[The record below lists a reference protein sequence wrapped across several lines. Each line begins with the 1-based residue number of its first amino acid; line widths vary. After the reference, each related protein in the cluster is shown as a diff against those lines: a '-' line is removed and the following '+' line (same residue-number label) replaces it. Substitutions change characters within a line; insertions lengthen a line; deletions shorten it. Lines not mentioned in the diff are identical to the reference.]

1 MKKLTKRWQM
11 VLYGCAGLGLNMLNI
26 ILGTK
31 LCNGLIREGFESNSE
46 FWTYENKTIIVVGIW
61 MALSFIVKV
70 FDGLV
75 DIPLSSFTDNLR
87 TRWGRRR
94 PSILIG
100 YIPAIISY
108 VLFLFPLQHTENSI
122 LNTIWFVLLLAIF
135 YASYTLTMVTYY
147 ATFAEIVDNE
157 HDRNFISTV
166 KSVCDVVY
174 FSLNFALVP
183 LFVSLGVNIRY
194 IALIFLPLA
203 LTMLIPLF
211 LIKEKST
218 KDGVPSEEGE
228 IKQER
233 VGFITSIKFSFKNKR
248 LIYWLCIVA
257 VMNIGLQLFL
267 GGIDPFFSTVGEG
280 VNMTFV
286 MASAFA
292 PVPFTLILYNKI
304 LKKKGL
310 GFAFRYILLTFS
322 IGMTL
327 MLCCHI
333 VPVSLKMPIA
343 ILCALIVSFAIGAF
357 FSITY
362 TVPAQLAAEENK
374 KSSVCASTM
383 YFAVQGLFEAIS
395 ASLAT
400 QVILIAIRMIGGGS
414 KDDVT
419 GEITNGSLMKFF
431 PLFVALFCMIAFV
444 MTFFL
449 PKSLARLGKMEK
461 NESTENEADESVAEE
476 AIVSCENE

>member
-11 VLYGCAGLGLNMLNI
+11 ILYGCAGLGINMLNI
-26 ILGTK
+26 IIGTK
-31 LCNGLIREGFESNSE
+31 LCNGLILEGFEENSE
-46 FWTYENKTIIVVGIW
+46 FWTYENKTLIVVGAW
-61 MALSFIVKV
+61 MALSFIVKI

-75 DIPLSSFTDNLR
+75 DIPLSTFTDNLR

-94 PSILIG
+94 PAILIG
-100 YIPAIISY
+100 LIPTVISF
-108 VLFLFPLQHTENSI
+108 VLFLFPLENAESSW
-122 LNTIWFVLLLAIF
+122 LNTAWFVIMLAVF

-147 ATFAEIVDNE
+147 ATFSEIVDNE

-166 KSVCDVVY
+166 KSICDVVY

-183 LFVSLGVNIRY
+183 LFISMGINVRY
-194 IALIFLPLA
+194 VALMFLPLA

-218 KDGVPSEEGE
+218 REGE
-228 IKQER
+228 CDDEMINKQER

-248 LIYWLCIVA
+248 FIYWLSVVA

-267 GGIDPFFSTVGEG
+267 GGIDPFFSTIGDI
-280 VNMTFV
+280 NMTFV

-304 LKKKGL
+304 LKKRGL
-310 GFAFRYILLTFS
+310 GFAFRYILLIFS
-322 IGMTL
+322 IGMSL
-327 MLCCHI
+327 MMLCHI
-333 VPVSLKMPIA
+333 VPVGLKLPLA
-343 ILCALIVSFAIGAF
+343 IGCALIVSFAIGAF

-362 TVPAQLAAEENK
+362 TVPAQLAAEENETGT
-374 KSSVCASTM
+374 VCASTM
-383 YFAVQGLFEAIS
+383 YFAVQGLFEAVS

-414 KDDVT
+414 KDAA
-419 GEITNGSLMKFF
+419 GNITDGSLMSFF
-431 PLFVALFCMIAFV
+431 PLFVAGFCMLAFL
-444 MTFFL
+444 MTYFL
-449 PKSLARLGKMEK
+449 PRSISRLGKINKTEEDLQPDDIK
-461 NESTENEADESVAEE
+461 AEATVNE
-476 AIVSCENE
+476 

>member
-11 VLYGCAGLGLNMLNI
+11 VLYGCSGLGLNMINMI
-26 ILGTK
+26 IGTH
-31 LCNGLIREGFESNSE
+31 LCNGILANGFDDHIAE
-46 FWTYENKTIIVVGIW
+46 WTYESRTLVAVVLW
-61 MALSFIVKV
+61 MILSAIVKI
-70 FDGLV
+70 FDGIV
-75 DIPLSSFTDNLR
+75 DIPFSAFTDNLR

-100 YIPAIISY
+100 YIPLLISY
-108 VLFLFPLQHTENSI
+108 VLFLFPISHDENSVA
-122 LNTIWFVLLLAIF
+122 NTIYFAVLLGIF

-157 HDRNFISTV
+157 RDRNFISTV
-166 KSVCDVVY
+166 KSICDVVY

-183 LFVSLGVNIRY
+183 LFVGFGINIRY

-211 LIKEKST
+211 MIKESST
-218 KDGVPSEEGE
+218 VDGIPTASGALLT
-228 IKQER
+228 ER
-233 VGFITSIKFSFKNKR
+233 VGFFKSLKFAFMNKQFV
-248 LIYWLCIVA
+248 YWLCIVA

-267 GGIDPFFSTVGEG
+267 GGISIFFSNVGEG
-280 VNMTFV
+280 LNMTFV

-304 LKKKGL
+304 LAKKGL
-310 GFAFRYILLTFS
+310 RFAFQYILLVFS
-322 IGMTL
+322 IGMSL
-327 MLCCHI
+327 MMTCHL
-333 VPVSLKMPIA
+333 VPVEWQMPVA
-343 ILCALIVSFAIGAF
+343 IGCALIVSFAIGAF

-362 TVPAQLAAEENK
+362 TVPSQLAAEQNL
-374 KSSVCASTM
+374 KSEVCASTM

-400 QVILIAIRMIGGGS
+400 QVILVGIRYAFGGNKETETSG
-414 KDDVT
+414 
-419 GEITNGSLMKFF
+419 GLMQFF
-431 PLFVALFCMIAFV
+431 PLFVAGFCMIAFV

-449 PKSLARLGKMEK
+449 PRTVAYMGKKNKAPDEK
-461 NESTENEADESVAEE
+461 
-476 AIVSCENE
+476 